1 MKETNLFHWA
11 TSELS
16 QDAFICWLLSF
27 AKNNGV
33 NPQLE
38 ACAWDFIHS
47 IPNLQN
53 AKQIINIERQ
63 VAVKIPGERR
73 KGIIDIL
80 LTVNDCKIII
90 EDKIYSPADDAQMN
104 KYVAALKAVGEKNII
119 GVFYKPVSQCRFS
132 QKYFTFTRK
141 VLFSIF
147 NPYKTKIDSDIFKNY
162 LEYLEYF
169 ESEENAYKTLPIS
182 EWYGIRYHG
191 FFQHLKDSGL
201 VSENA
206 GYGYVSNFQGGFM
219 GMWWSWKTP
228 QDVKNFK
235 FDDKHFVNLYLQLED
250 NKICVKM
257 NLDGRTFNAA
267 DVRHSWNTVRN
278 YFSDKLGAE
287 FKFVNFSFSK
297 GDTNAKWMTVGHIFY
312 DEKNYRQQISKIQQL
327 FDSL

>member
-27 AKNNGV
+27 SKNNGI

-38 ACAWDFIHS
+38 ACAWNFIHS

-53 AKQIINIERQ
+53 AKKLVNIERQ
-63 VAVKIPGERR
+63 VAVKIPDERR
-73 KGIIDIL
+73 KGIIDVL
-80 LTVNDCKIII
+80 LTVDDCKIII
-90 EDKIYSPADDAQMN
+90 EDKIYSPADDSQMD
-104 KYVAALKAVGEKNII
+104 KYVAALKAVGAKNII
-119 GVFYKPVSQCRFS
+119 GVFYKPVSQCHFS
-132 QKYFTFTRK
+132 QKYFTFTRN

-169 ESEENAYKTLPIS
+169 DNEENAYKTFPIS
-182 EWYGIRYHG
+182 EWYGIRYNG

-201 VSENA
+201 VSTNA
-206 GYGYVSNFQGGFM
+206 GYGYVANFQGGFM
-219 GMWWSWKTP
+219 GMWWSWKAP

-235 FDDKHFVNLYLQLED
+235 FDDKHFVNLYLQLEN

-257 NLDGRTFNAA
+257 NLDGGTFNAA
-267 DVRHSWNTVRN
+267 NVRYAWENVRN

-287 FKFVNFSFSK
+287 FEFVKFSFSK

>member
-1 MKETNLFHWA
+1 M
-11 TSELS
+11 
-16 QDAFICWLLSF
+16 
-27 AKNNGV
+27 
-33 NPQLE
+33 
-38 ACAWDFIHS
+38 
-47 IPNLQN
+47 QN

-201 VSENA
+201 VSGNA
-206 GYGYVSNFQGGFM
+206 GYGYVSNFQGGFI

-235 FDDKHFVNLYLQLED
+235 FDDKHFVNLYLQLEN

-267 DVRHSWNTVRN
+267 DVRHSWDNVRN

-287 FKFVNFSFSK
+287 FEFVKFSFNK
-297 GDTNAKWMTVGHIFY
+297 GNTNSKWMTVGYIFY
-312 DEKNYRQQISKIQQL
+312 DEKNYRQQISKVQRL
-327 FDSL
+327 FDLL